1 MVQLLDQT
9 LPSLPSIP
17 RDESYDWAS
26 PNVAGLMWTVPV
38 SCPWSP
44 ALPCEVRG
52 VRLRRCLQLP
62 LTSIQW
68 PPAPAWVWPTLT
80 GLQTPGWGWGRL
92 TAANVEDNT
101 KTDTLHTDTT
111 TTTPPWGLPAT
122 SSRSHTVT
130 RQTPGPASQSD
141 TVWTLMLAS
150 RNNWITLEIFR
161 NYWHTL
167 HSPRHQCNV
176 SYLFS
181 SPGPAAVAVLS
192 CPAVQSPTSK

>member
-1 MVQLLDQT
+1 MYCEGWCCNALVILSNGAITGPNTPLSPLYPPWWIIWLSKSQCCWSDVDSPPSPAPGP
-9 LPSLPSIP
+9 LPS
-17 RDESYDWAS
+17 
-26 PNVAGLMWTVPV
+26 
-38 SCPWSP
+38 
-44 ALPCEVRG
+44 CEVRG

-122 SSRSHTVT
+122 SVRSHTVT
-130 RQTPGPASQSD
+130 WQTPGPASQSD

-161 NYWHTL
+161 NYWHTGSL
-167 HSPRHQCNV
+167 SMPPMQCLLPV
-176 SYLFS
+176 
-181 SPGPAAVAVLS
+181 
-192 CPAVQSPTSK
+192 